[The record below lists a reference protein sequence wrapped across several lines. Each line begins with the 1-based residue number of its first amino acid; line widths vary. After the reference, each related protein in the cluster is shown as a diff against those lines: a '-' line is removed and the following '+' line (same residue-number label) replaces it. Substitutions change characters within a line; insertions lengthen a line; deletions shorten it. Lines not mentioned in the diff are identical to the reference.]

1 MYAFIYIKHR
11 NINVDMVLYNAERNF
26 PSIYMCMDYE
36 LIKSM

>member
-11 NINVDMVLYNAERNF
+11 NINVDRKF